1 MKQVHTDIINK
12 VKRKLKSMWY
22 TSIVLGIIGI
32 IVAILFV
39 IPELPWEIP
48 LAILCCIG
56 VAVVIIMLRAAS
68 LQKRL
73 EDYEQTH
80 KND

>member
-22 TSIVLGIIGI
+22 TSIALSIIGI

-48 LAILCCIG
+48 LAILCCID
-56 VAVVIIMLRAAS
+56 VTVVIIMLRAAS

-73 EDYEQTH
+73 EEYEQTH

>member
-39 IPELPWEIP
+39 IPEIPWEIP
-48 LAILCCIG
+48 MAILCCID
-56 VAVVIIMLRAAS
+56 VIVVVIMLRAAS

-73 EDYEQTH
+73 EDYKQTH

>member
-1 MKQVHTDIINK
+1 MKQVHIDIINK
-12 VKRKLKSMWY
+12 AKKKLKSMWY
-22 TSIVLGIIGI
+22 TSIVPPPNGI

-48 LAILCCIG
+48 LIILCCID
-56 VAVVIIMLRAAS
+56 VIIVIIMLRAAS
-68 LQKRL
+68 LNKWL

>member
-12 VKRKLKSMWY
+12 AKKKLKSMWY

-39 IPELPWEIP
+39 IPDIPWEIP
-48 LAILCCIG
+48 MAILCCID
-56 VAVVIIMLRAAS
+56 VIVVVIMLRAAS

-73 EDYEQTH
+73 EYYEQTH

>member
-1 MKQVHTDIINK
+1 MKQVHTDMINK
-12 VKRKLKSMWY
+12 AKKKLKSMWY

-39 IPELPWEIP
+39 IPEIPWEIP
-48 LAILCCIG
+48 MAILCCID
-56 VAVVIIMLRAAS
+56 VIVVVIMLRAAS

>member
-48 LAILCCIG
+48 LAILCCID
-56 VAVVIIMLRAAS
+56 VTVVIIMLRAAS
-68 LQKRL
+68 LQTRL

>member
-1 MKQVHTDIINK
+1 MKQVHIDIINK

-39 IPELPWEIP
+39 IPEIPWEIP
-48 LAILCCIG
+48 MAILCCID
-56 VAVVIIMLRAAS
+56 VIVVVIILRAAS

>member
-1 MKQVHTDIINK
+1 MKQVHIDIINK

-39 IPELPWEIP
+39 IPEIPWEIP
-48 LAILCCIG
+48 MAILCCID
-56 VAVVIIMLRAAS
+56 VIVVVIMLRAAS

>member
-1 MKQVHTDIINK
+1 MKQAHIDIINK

-22 TSIVLGIIGI
+22 TSIALSIIGI

-48 LAILCCIG
+48 LAILCCID
-56 VAVVIIMLRAAS
+56 VTVVIIMLRAAS

-73 EDYEQTH
+73 EEYEQTH

>member
-1 MKQVHTDIINK
+1 MKQVHIDIINK

-48 LAILCCIG
+48 LAILCCID

>member
-1 MKQVHTDIINK
+1 MKQVHIDIINK

-32 IVAILFV
+32 IIAILFV
-39 IPELPWEIP
+39 IPEIPWEIP
-48 LAILCCIG
+48 MAILCCID
-56 VAVVIIMLRAAS
+56 VIVVVIMLRAAS

>member
-12 VKRKLKSMWY
+12 AKNKLKSMWY

-32 IVAILFV
+32 IIAILFV
-39 IPELPWEIP
+39 IPEIPWEIP
-48 LAILCCIG
+48 MAILCCID
-56 VAVVIIMLRAAS
+56 VIVVIIMLRAAS

>member
-1 MKQVHTDIINK
+1 MKQVHIDIINK
-12 VKRKLKSMWY
+12 AKKKLKSMFY
-22 TSIVLGIIGI
+22 TSIVLCIIGI
-32 IVAILFV
+32 IVSILFV

-48 LAILCCIG
+48 LAIVCCIDIII
-56 VAVVIIMLRAAS
+56 VIIMLRAAS

>member
-1 MKQVHTDIINK
+1 MKQVHTDITNK

-32 IVAILFV
+32 IIAILFV
-39 IPELPWEIP
+39 IPEIPWEIP
-48 LAILCCIG
+48 MAILCCID
-56 VAVVIIMLRAAS
+56 VIVVIIMLRAAS

>member
-1 MKQVHTDIINK
+1 MKQVHIDIINK
-12 VKRKLKSMWY
+12 AKKKLKSMWY
-22 TSIVLGIIGI
+22 TSIVLGTIGI

-48 LAILCCIG
+48 LIILCCID
-56 VAVVIIMLRAAS
+56 VIIVIIMLRAAS
-68 LQKRL
+68 LNKWL